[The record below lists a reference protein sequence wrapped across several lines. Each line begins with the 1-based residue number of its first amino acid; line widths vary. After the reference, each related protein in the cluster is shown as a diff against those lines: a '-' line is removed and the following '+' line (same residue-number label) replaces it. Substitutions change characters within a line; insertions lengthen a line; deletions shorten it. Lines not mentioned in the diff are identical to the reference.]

1 MVSTALKPIGLTVD
15 QFAEMAYAC
24 ALGGIDIIKDDHS
37 LSFQQ
42 FSPFRERI
50 PPIVKAIEQANQK
63 TGDKTMYF
71 ANISGPID
79 NMVEHAFFAKQAGV
93 DGLMLLPG
101 LYSLEFFRRIAEDDE
116 LGLPMMFH
124 PGLLGTYR
132 ISPTSGV
139 SPYVLHGQLSR
150 LCGADI
156 SIFPHYGGRFSP
168 PEESSRLAAEGTGVP
183 MHNLKTNLP
192 CPGGGVKAE
201 FFKEMVSFYGKDAV
215 FLAAGN
221 LHLHSENL
229 HDSSRA
235 YRQIIETIG

>member
-1 MVSTALKPIGLTVD
+1 
-15 QFAEMAYAC
+15 MAYTC
-24 ALGGIDIIKDDHS
+24 AFGGIDIIKDDHS
-37 LSFQQ
+37 LSFQR
-42 FSPFRERI
+42 FSPFRKRV
-50 PPIVKAIEQANQK
+50 PPIVEAIKKANQK
-63 TGDKTMYF
+63 TGYHTMYF
-71 ANISGPID
+71 ANISGPVDEII
-79 NMVEHAFFAKQAGV
+79 EHAHFAKQAGV

-101 LYSLEFFRRIAEDDE
+101 LYSLEFFRRIAEDDD

-132 ISPTSGV
+132 ITPYSGI
-139 SPYVLHGQLSR
+139 STFVLHGQLSR

-168 PEESSRLAAEGTGVP
+168 PEESSRLAMEGTGVP

-201 FFKEMVSFYGKDAV
+201 YFEEMANFYGKDAV

-221 LHLHSENL
+221 LHRHAENL
-229 HDSSRA
+229 HDASRD
-235 YRQIIETIG
+235 YRKIIETLE